1 MSESQILRFPKMGMD
16 KGIAWYCLGMDK
28 GLFKPIHRGGRG
40 FAYHYHHYNYHSS
53 SPLSLS

>member
-1 MSESQILRFPKMGMD
+1 MSESQILRFPKTGMD

-40 FAYHYHHYNYHSS
+40 FAYLYHH
-53 SPLSLS
+53 